1 MTAARKTSRTHRD
14 SRLANLALAVIATT
28 LSVLVAE
35 WGFRWVERGWLNPE
49 LPELDSQ
56 APIDLSRLRYN
67 DGQVQRHL
75 EADEFRILGFGDS
88 FAYSVMVPELS
99 YSGILQSLLQKA
111 LPDRRIRVV
120 NLGEPATSPRNY
132 RESYDFWS
140 PRLEHQAVLFLLFQ
154 GNDVLDDAHLW
165 TPIEWSPNVGVIEE
179 AHPILAAYNPRVP
192 QKFPLRMLDYA
203 WAWWMSTRTLSEDQ
217 LPQGYNPAA
226 ATDFSEEDFLQINKE
241 YYFGN
246 FDPERLP
253 GLLPGYEQVLR
264 LFKRAQAAAESGR
277 LVAVALAP
285 GQPQVDAALRQQIL
299 SEEGRSADEFDP
311 GLSARII
318 RHLRD
323 RVAPDVLLLDLTL
336 PFQSW
341 TKEQTDSPYFRRNTH
356 WDQTGNRLAGE
367 WLAEALLASWF
378 QGPTADPDLSRH
390 PTDNVLVDSDS
401 IEDYLSPLFGKGSD
415 LPEVSGGLRSVLLFD
430 GVTDDSQNLTLIPFA
445 EPLVLTFDPPRSFS
459 TLRIHLAD
467 KNRRYRFRV
476 DTREDGQWT
485 TLADYSEVG
494 VADVANIS
502 VENGAVSALRIVG
515 IGHSDVESHPDSRFL
530 YLHEVEF
537 LR

>member
-1 MTAARKTSRTHRD
+1 MTVARKTPQTHRG
-14 SRLANLALAVIATT
+14 SRLANLALALIATI
-28 LSVLVAE
+28 LSVVVAE

-56 APIDLSRLRYN
+56 APIDLSLLRYN
-67 DGQVQRHL
+67 EGRVQRHL

-99 YSGILQSLLQKA
+99 YSGVLQSLLQQA

-154 GNDVLDDAHLW
+154 GNDVPDDAHLW

-192 QKFPLRMLDYA
+192 RKFPLRMLDYA
-203 WAWWMSTRTLSEDQ
+203 WAWWMSSRTLSEDQ

-226 ATDFSEEDFLQINKE
+226 ATDFSEEDFLQINKD
-241 YYFGN
+241 YYFEN

-253 GLLPGYEQVLR
+253 DLLPGYEQVLR

-299 SEEGRSADEFDP
+299 SEAGRRAEEFDP
-311 GLSARII
+311 GLSARVI
-318 RHLRD
+318 RYLRD

-336 PFQSW
+336 PFRTWAEKQAS
-341 TKEQTDSPYFRRNTH
+341 SPYFRRNTH
-356 WDQTGNRLAGE
+356 WDQAGNRLAGE

-378 QGPTADPDLSRH
+378 GGPPADPDLSLH
-390 PTDNVLVDSDS
+390 PKDNVLVDRDT
-401 IEDYLSPLFGKGSD
+401 IEDYLSPLFGKDSD
-415 LPEVSGGLRSVLLFD
+415 LPEVSGGLRTVLLFD
-430 GVTDDSQNLTLIPFA
+430 GVTDDPQNLTLVPLA
-445 EPLVLTFDPPRSFS
+445 EPLVLSFDPPRSFS

-467 KNRRYRFRV
+467 KNRRYRFIV
-476 DTREDGQWT
+476 DTQADGQWT
-485 TLADYSEVG
+485 TLADYSDEG
-494 VADVANIS
+494 VAGVINVP
-502 VENGAVSALRIVG
+502 VEDGVISALRIVG
-515 IGHSDVESHPDSRFL
+515 LGPSDLENPPDSRFL